1 MAGKTLLRDYDPAR
15 LRRVLAIFFVALAV
29 PTGVLVWQAY
39 NRLEFET
46 FFQYRSQ
53 AEALTAQIDNQLKAG
68 VNRLD
73 NLAMNDFE
81 FVSTT
86 GNVYQRSP
94 LSNLPP
100 RDDLPGVVGYFQ
112 IDNAGSFTTPLL
124 PAPNISPTE
133 VGLGTDDLAQRRS
146 IENRI
151 RSILAQNA
159 LVDAPAT
166 EAVAER
172 DARQEGGASIAQFSV
187 MEDELAD
194 IASNEPEAAKASAPQ
209 RRNALGRLD
218 ELALDEA
225 LQQKSELREQ
235 RIAEEAIEPATESK
249 QVESETPL
257 RARSLST
264 PSPAVAPESLPA
276 DADVAIDTFAR
287 SLDGFE
293 FSLLSSGHLV
303 LFRNA
308 WDDDQR
314 LIQGLLLDADPFYQ
328 QAIEATFRG
337 SPLASMSNLVLGFR
351 NDVLTVLPA
360 TQSRSYPVSASDL
373 EGNLLHRAR
382 LTAPFDDL
390 ELVFS
395 VTRLPAGP
403 AGQVLAWT
411 TLVIALVILGGIYA
425 LYRLGLNQIRLA
437 QQQQDFVSAVSH
449 ELKTPLTSIRMYG
462 EMLKEGWADDEKRAQ
477 YYDYIHA
484 ESERLTRLISN
495 VLELARI
502 TRNEPE
508 FDLQSRTIAELF
520 DQVASKISSQVEQAG
535 FEVDLDPA
543 ADAGS
548 AAVRV
553 DDDCFVQIVINLVDN
568 AIKFSTAA
576 EVRRIRIGAEADG
589 SDRIVFTVRDYGPG
603 IPADQLEK
611 VFRLFYRT
619 ESELTRETVGTG
631 IGLAIVHQLTTAMGG
646 SVDVVNREPGAEFR
660 VSLPRADAT

>member
-1 MAGKTLLRDYDPAR
+1 MAGKTLIRDYDPAR

-53 AEALTAQIDNQLKAG
+53 AEALTAQIDSQLKAG

-73 NLAMNDFE
+73 SLAMNDFE
-81 FVSTT
+81 FVSTA

-124 PAPNISPTE
+124 PPPNISPTE
-133 VGLGTDDLAQRRS
+133 VGLGADDLLQRRS

-166 EAVAER
+166 EADAER

-194 IASNEPEAAKASAPQ
+194 VASNEPAAAKASAPQ

-218 ELALDEA
+218 DLALDEA

-235 RIAEEAIEPATESK
+235 RIAEEAIEPAAERK
-249 QVESETPL
+249 QADIEAPPRT
-257 RARSLST
+257 RSLPTS
-264 PSPAVAPESLPA
+264 SPAVAPAPQAA
-276 DADVAIDTFAR
+276 DADTAIDTFAR

-308 WDDDQR
+308 WNDDQR
-314 LIQGLLLDADPFYQ
+314 LIQGLLLDAEPFYR

-360 TQSRSYPVSASDL
+360 SQSRSYPVSASDL

-508 FDLQSRTIAELF
+508 FDLQSRTVAELF

-535 FEVDLDPA
+535 FEVELDPA
-543 ADAGS
+543 ADAAS

-576 EVRRIRIGAEADG
+576 EVRRIRIGAESDG

-646 SVDVVNREPGAEFR
+646 SVDVVNRQPGAEFR
-660 VSLPRADAT
+660 VSLPRADVA